1 MLIDVKTR
9 YPHIQK
15 LLFAVL
21 IAKQKILHYFDSHSI
36 TMVTSFPLGE
46 VINNKDT
53 IGHIAE
59 WALELMQYDIA
70 YVPHTTMKVT

>member
-1 MLIDVKTR
+1 MSKLGTLISRSCSLQSSSLNK
-9 YPHIQK
+9 
-15 LLFAVL
+15 
-21 IAKQKILHYFDSHSI
+21 KILHYFDSHSI

-70 YVPHTTMKVT
+70 YVPHTTIKVT

>member
-46 VINNKDT
+46 VNKDT

-70 YVPHTTMKVT
+70 YVPPTTIKVT